1 MVLRVLSGIF
11 LVAAV
16 ALLSYH
22 RSQSQV
28 VDETGQKVGQIRQ
41 ATSVVLA
48 VANAVVAIMDALQMV
63 RVITRPV
70 VAASAPT
77 TGLGSLRD

>member
-22 RSQSQV
+22 RSQGLDGSQ
-28 VDETGQKVGQIRQ
+28 TGEKITQIRQ
-41 ATSVVLA
+41 STSVVLA
-48 VANAVVAIMDALQMV
+48 VASALVAIMDALQMI
-63 RVITRPV
+63 RVIARP
-70 VAASAPT
+70 ATSNQTPLS
-77 TGLGSLRD
+77 GLGSLRD